1 MDHRRNRSAERHMCA
16 VLALW
21 ATALCVAAAMPSVV
35 YADSEELTSFQSG
48 DWERAQQHAMDRDD
62 GQSLRLRARFSL
74 WAGDDDDALR
84 FARAALDVADSDR
97 QTRRADVEVAR
108 LQWLFG
114 ERDEAIARLRR
125 LLEQA
130 PGDAEVRFELGHM
143 LIDDGAISEGRAVL
157 EGLARRY
164 NDGHIDSAPELVWL
178 GRAMMAADRPR
189 DANRALSR
197 AIGKNPDYI
206 EAHLRLGDLMLR
218 WHNTAEAEGAYR
230 EVLDRHSDHP
240 EALAGM
246 AMIELQQSGRFAESN
261 SLIERAARQYPGHP
275 RVGRVRSELLLSQ
288 GRWEAGRQHA
298 AGLVERFPED
308 SEGLSLLAA
317 AAYLNADDREFERL
331 ATRFDERRSNRPHLL
346 ATTAEF
352 AARNNRH
359 RASVELYDRALERD
373 DSYAPALQGLGVAL
387 TRIGDEARGVSVLER
402 AFRAD
407 RYHVPVYNTLELY
420 ERGLD
425 DYVTADVDGFRL
437 RAHASEFDVLRD
449 VAEPL
454 VKRARGVFAERYG
467 VELDSLT
474 LEVFTDSQDFSVR
487 SVGLPHI
494 DPHGVCFGPVVLTR
508 SPDDGD
514 FNWEMVVWHELAHS
528 YHMELSDE
536 RVPVWFTEGLAEYE
550 TRLADPSWTRFHD
563 LDVARRVMHD
573 RLWSLADLNEVFMTG
588 RGAEVGHAYQVAMLF
603 MAFLDENYGLDVA
616 VDMVEYFAD
625 EPDVKAVFEHLLEI
639 DMDAVDRQFRQW
651 IADRY
656 SGLMRQE
663 LVDVVRLQAM
673 VAGEDVEHANA
684 GEAAGYRAMAA
695 AMSGDEQA
703 ARIQLQNAERRG
715 ESTAS
720 VAILRTLTLE
730 SLGDIDA
737 GLDAARQA
745 FDDGVEGYDL
755 RLSASRMAADAGRS
769 EEAYI
774 HASSAVELAG
784 QDTDGW
790 RQLQLRA
797 ASAGES
803 DAEQRARNA
812 IFERNPHDASLARR
826 QTDLFERRGDYHEAY
841 RAAQRWT
848 QIEVLD
854 ARSHIALGGASARR
868 GNVDVARR
876 AFDRGAMAAPARRDQ
891 IVQQAIDAFDDTGA
905 ADVADHYRRRLQ
917 RDGADEP

>member
-1 MDHRRNRSAERHMCA
+1 M
-16 VLALW
+16 W

-48 DWERAQQHAMDRDD
+48 DWERAEQHALDRDD

-74 WAGDDDDALR
+74 WSGDDDDAMR
-84 FARAALDVADSDR
+84 FARAALDVADG
-97 QTRRADVEVAR
+97 QPQIRRADVEVAR
-108 LQWLFG
+108 LEWLFG
-114 ERDEAIARLRR
+114 ERDEALARLRR

-130 PGDAEVRFELGHM
+130 PGDPEVRFELGRM
-143 LIDDGAISEGRAVL
+143 LIDDGAVSEGRAVL

-164 NDGHIDSAPELVWL
+164 NDGHIDSAPDLVWL

-197 AIGKNPDYI
+197 AIDNNPDYI
-206 EAHLRLGDLMLR
+206 EAHLRLGDLMMR

-246 AMIELQQSGRFAESN
+246 AIIELQQSGRFAESTA
-261 SLIERAARQYPGHP
+261 LIDRAARQYPGHP
-275 RVGRVRSELLLSQ
+275 RVGLVRAELLLSQ

-298 AGLVERFPED
+298 ARLVERFPED
-308 SEGLSLLAA
+308 TEGLSLLAA
-317 AAYLNADDREFERL
+317 VAYLSADEGEFERL
-331 ATRFDERRSNRPHLL
+331 ATRFDERRSNRPQLL

-359 RASVELYDRALERD
+359 RASVELYERALERD
-373 DSYAPALQGLGVAL
+373 DSYAPALRGLGMAL

-402 AFRAD
+402 AFDAD

-454 VKRARGVFAERYG
+454 VQRARGVFAERYG
-467 VELDSLT
+467 VELESLT
-474 LEVFTDSQDFSVR
+474 LEVFSDSRDFSVR

-514 FNWEMVVWHELAHS
+514 VNWEMIVWHELAHS

-563 LDVARRVMHD
+563 VDIARRVMHD

-603 MAFLDENYGLDVA
+603 MAYLDETQGLDVA
-616 VDMVEYFAD
+616 VDMLEYFAD
-625 EPDVKAVFEHLLEI
+625 EPDVDTVFERTLERDI
-639 DMDAVDRQFRQW
+639 DAVDEQFRQW
-651 IADRY
+651 LTDRY
-656 SGLMRQE
+656 SRLMRQE
-663 LVDVVRLQAM
+663 LVDVARLQAM
-673 VAGEDVEHANA
+673 VAGDDVEHADG
-684 GEAAGYRAMAA
+684 GEAAAYRAMAA
-695 AMSGDEQA
+695 AMGGDEQA
-703 ARIQLQNAERRG
+703 ARIQLRNAERRG

-720 VAILRTLTLE
+720 VAVLRVLTLE
-730 SLGDIDA
+730 ALGDLDA
-737 GLDAARQA
+737 GLDAARRA

-755 RLSASRMAADAGRS
+755 RLSASRMAADAARR

-774 HASSAVELAG
+774 HALSAVELAG
-784 QDTDGW
+784 EDIDGW
-790 RQLQLRA
+790 RQLQTRA
-797 ASAGES
+797 ASAGETN
-803 DAEQRARNA
+803 AEQRARNA

-841 RAAQRWT
+841 RAARRWT

-854 ARSHIALGGASARR
+854 ARSHVALGRVAARK
-868 GNVDVARR
+868 GDIDAARR
-876 AFDRGAMAAPARRDQ
+876 AFDRAAMAAPARRDH
-891 IVQQAIDAFDDTGA
+891 IWRQAIEEFDEIGA
-905 ADVADHYRRRLQ
+905 GDVARHYRHRLQ
-917 RDGADEP
+917 PDNADEP